1 MVMKFFIKMA
11 FLVII
16 TSASSCKK
24 ESYSNATVIK
34 NCTGTYLRVLDKEYK
49 VCNSKKIANFE
60 DQQKVLANFSLTKEC
75 KSENFLGGIC
85 SMAYPFDGLINVID
99 IKKL

>member
-1 MVMKFFIKMA
+1 MRPFYI
-11 FLVII
+11 FLVIVLCSF
-16 TSASSCKK
+16 TSCKK
-24 ESYSNATVIK
+24 DSYSNATIIK

-49 VCNSKKIANFE
+49 VCNVKKTATFE

-75 KSENFLGGIC
+75 KSEDFSGGIC
-85 SMAYPFDGLINVID
+85 AMAYPFEGLINIID